1 MEQLKNLR
9 SDVKLAR
16 IGDKIFISWPLHMN
30 RLQWFLL
37 FRDRYE
43 RPIIVPTSVWEALEG
58 STGENIRSFF
68 VCSVVN
74 YVAEFF
80 GSMKFSLANVATT
93 AIKIAFLC
101 G

>member
-1 MEQLKNLR
+1 MG
-9 SDVKLAR
+9 
-16 IGDKIFISWPLHMN
+16 IKILFTWPLHMN
-30 RLQWFLL
+30 QLQWVLV
-37 FRDRYE
+37 FREHRE

-93 AIKIAFLC
+93 AIKIVFLC